1 MPPPQKKKYNTSLDP
16 NYLKANS
23 CCKSSD
29 ISRNGVIFFIRMFMN
44 YMFLMGIGLFM
55 ANKYPFWMAF

>member
-1 MPPPQKKKYNTSLDP
+1 MKYAPPQKKYILDP

-44 YMFLMGIGLFM
+44 YMF
-55 ANKYPFWMAF
+55 